1 MKANKTACFV
11 GTVPTCF
18 LGVVWWVDFS
28 GGAED
33 VSECPGVEVP
43 WKPTED
49 RTRPRLFLG
58 GCVIPDK
65 NCTGKF
71 GWWIVQETRLDGYA
85 GLSAIGKFNFLL
97 ELPNATGIDALSVFE
112 GDAVDGEPSPEH
124 ADDEIKH

>member
-1 MKANKTACFV
+1 M
-11 GTVPTCF
+11 
-18 LGVVWWVDFS
+18 
-28 GGAED
+28 
-33 VSECPGVEVP
+33 SECPGVEVP

-71 GWWIVQETRLDGYA
+71 GWRIVQETRLDGYA

-97 ELPNATGIDALSVFE
+97 ELPNATGIGALAIFE

-124 ADDEIKH
+124 ADDEIKHRRGGESRSCACDGAIWDARQILGQPQ

>member
-1 MKANKTACFV
+1 M
-11 GTVPTCF
+11 
-18 LGVVWWVDFS
+18 
-28 GGAED
+28 
-33 VSECPGVEVP
+33 SECPGVEVP

-71 GWWIVQETRLDGYA
+71 GWRIVQETRLDGYA

-97 ELPNATGIDALSVFE
+97 ISNVALNSPGAGSIDLLICRGHFSFGIAGGFGVHLT
-112 GDAVDGEPSPEH
+112 
-124 ADDEIKH
+124 